1 MVLWSHLESVVL
13 SAKHC
18 SLDHLESKTVKLTIE
33 FKTHKKKLSIHVFNY
48 RLMHS
53 ASESSGLTYMSS
65 LIMNEIFQ
73 YQPCAVLKISSSL
86 FVNEYR

>member
-1 MVLWSHLESVVL
+1 
-13 SAKHC
+13 
-18 SLDHLESKTVKLTIE
+18 
-33 FKTHKKKLSIHVFNY
+33 
-48 RLMHS
+48 MHS
-53 ASESSGLTYMSS
+53 VSESSGLTYMSS